1 MTCAQSDETKIENR
15 SFVTFSRTS
24 VASARAANGL
34 ASRNHTHGNPAFLP
48 GAHAPPVLV
57 FVRFFLVILRMGT
70 APFSLLR
77 ILADG
82 RFHSGERLGRVLGLS
97 RAGIWNL
104 IRRVEALGLRVFKV
118 RGRGYRLAEALDLFE
133 SPELAARSK
142 KVAPELCVE
151 VLDQCPSTNTVLAQR
166 AAAGAPHGTVL
177 VCEHQSAGRG
187 RRGNSWISE
196 VGGSLAFSILWR
208 FPRGAGALGGLSL
221 AVAVGAAKALER
233 LGTEGVEVKWPNDL
247 YCAGRKLGGI
257 LIESSGDIL
266 GPSTVIVGVG
276 INVRLGARTRK
287 RIGGP
292 ATDIASHSEAAPS
305 RTAVF
310 VESLESIAGVLARFS
325 REGFA
330 PFRHEWLQRHA
341 WQGRRVALLQAGR
354 RVAEGKVVGVAEDGA
369 LMLASVE
376 GIRRFH
382 SGELSLRPG

>member
-1 MTCAQSDETKIENR
+1 
-15 SFVTFSRTS
+15 VTFSRTS
-24 VASARAANGL
+24 GVPARVTNGL
-34 ASRNHTHGNPAFLP
+34 AAGAIPSATAFLP

-57 FVRFFLVILRMGT
+57 FVRLFLAILRMGT

-118 RGRGYRLAEALDLFE
+118 RGRGYRLAESLDLFE
-133 SPELAARSK
+133 SPALVARSK
-142 KVAPELCVE
+142 RIAPELCVE

-233 LGTEGVEVKWPNDL
+233 LGTEGVGVKWPNDL
-247 YCAGRKLGGI
+247 YCAGRKIGGI

-266 GPSTVIVGVG
+266 GPSTAIVGVG
-276 INVRLGARTRK
+276 INVRLGARARK

-292 ATDIASHSEAAPS
+292 ATDIASHSETAPS
-305 RTAVF
+305 RTAVL
-310 VESLESIAGVLARFS
+310 VESLESIAAVLARFS

-330 PFRHEWLQRHA
+330 PFRREWLQRHA